1 VPLVVGLGNPGAR
14 YARTR
19 HNVGW
24 WVLER
29 LISRFR
35 ARVDP
40 GTPSYRSWRCDVAG
54 RDVTIL
60 APLAFMNLSGEAID
74 AWRAEHQLEPESMLV
89 ICDDVYLPVG
99 ELRVRPQGSSGGHR
113 GLQSI
118 ERALASLEFPR
129 LRIGVGAVA
138 SGELREY
145 VLDEPMDEERERLEQ
160 ECDRAADAVEC
171 WLGEGILA
179 TMNRFNRRVRREV
192 PEP

>member
-29 LISRFR
+29 LIGRFK
-35 ARVDP
+35 ARPDA
-40 GTPSYRSWRCDVAG
+40 GTQHYRSWRCEVGG

-60 APLAFMNLSGEAID
+60 APLVFMNLSGEAID
-74 AWRAEHQLEPESMLV
+74 AWRSGRELDAESMLV

-99 ELRVRPQGSSGGHR
+99 ELRVRPRGSSGGHR
-113 GLQSI
+113 GLESV
-118 ERALASLEFPR
+118 EAALGSPEYPR

-138 SGELREY
+138 SDGLKEY
-145 VLDEPMDEERERLEQ
+145 VLDEPVDEERERLEQ

-179 TMNRFNRRVRREV
+179 AMNRFNRKVRREV

>member
-29 LISRFR
+29 LIGRLKAR
-35 ARVDP
+35 ADQ

-74 AWRAEHQLEPESMLV
+74 AWRAGHELEPTMLV

-99 ELRVRPQGSSGGHR
+99 ELRVRPHGSSGGHR

-118 ERALASLEFPR
+118 ERALASREFPR

-138 SGELREY
+138 SEELREY